1 MQHLYCRSVVPNH
14 QCTAA
19 PLYQQNCCSTH
30 WQAAEQTSVD
40 LREFIISPVMDQG
53 LLNACTGCALSAAM
67 EITLNRQ
74 NTEYF
79 DDCSQGSKASAMYI
93 YYHERLLE
101 GKELQNTP
109 VLISDG
115 FQALQLFGVCC
126 ADLWP
131 YPKTHV
137 PESLYQLIKTAS
149 LEEIT
154 SNIEQV
160 LIEKN
165 AVIQKLMTEK
175 PSKRAIE
182 QAKTFRQV
190 KYCRLSIEH
199 GIGEIKHALSN
210 QTPVIFGFIEPRSFF
225 NIPPSGIMPIP
236 SEDELRI
243 GGHAVCAVGFDDEKQ
258 ALLIRNSYG
267 AEFGLN
273 GYLYMPYE
281 FILGSYKVDGEY
293 SPNAFDFYCLL
304 EESDMPAA

>member
-1 MQHLYCRSVVPNH
+1 MQHLYCRSVVPN
-14 QCTAA
+14 QKCCAS
-19 PLYQQNCCSTH
+19 PLYQQHCHSTQ
-30 WQAAEQTSVD
+30 WQASTQDRVD
-40 LREFIISPVMDQG
+40 LREFILSPVMDQG

-74 NTEYF
+74 NNEFF
-79 DDCSQGSKASAMYI
+79 DDCSQISKASAMYI
-93 YYHERLLE
+93 YYHERLLA

-131 YPKTHV
+131 YPETHV
-137 PESLYQLIKTAS
+137 PKSLYQLIKTAS

-154 SNIEQV
+154 ENLELV
-160 LIEKN
+160 LTEKQ
-165 AVIQKLMTEK
+165 AIIRKLMNEK
-175 PSKRAIE
+175 PSPKAIE

-199 GIGEIKHALSN
+199 GIDEIKHALSN
-210 QTPVIFGFIEPRSFF
+210 QTPVIFGFMEPRSFF
-225 NIPPSGIMPIP
+225 EIPSSGIMPMP

-267 AEFGLN
+267 SEFGLS

-281 FILGSYKVDGEY
+281 FILGTYISNGERAA
-293 SPNAFDFYCLL
+293 NAFDFYCLI
-304 EESDMPAA
+304 EEA

>member
-1 MQHLYCRSVVPNH
+1 MQHLYCRSVVPND
-14 QCTAA
+14 QCTASS
-19 PLYQQNCCSTH
+19 LYQQNCDSSH
-30 WQAAEQTSVD
+30 WQACEQARVD

-74 NTEYF
+74 KTEFF
-79 DDCSQGSKASAMYI
+79 DDCSQVSKASAMYI
-93 YYHERLLE
+93 YYHERLLA
-101 GKELQNTP
+101 GKELQNMP

-154 SNIEQV
+154 ENLELV
-160 LIEKN
+160 LTEKQ
-165 AVIQKLMTEK
+165 AIIRKLMSEK
-175 PSKRAIE
+175 PSKKAIE

-199 GIGEIKHALSN
+199 GIDEIKHALSN

-225 NIPPSGIMPIP
+225 EIPSSGIMPMP

-243 GGHAVCAVGFDDEKQ
+243 GGHAVCAVGFDDDKQ

-267 AEFGLN
+267 GNFGLS

-281 FILGSYKVDGEY
+281 FMLGSYQVDGE
-293 SPNAFDFYCLL
+293 SLPNAFDFYCLL
-304 EESDMPAA
+304 EERAISST